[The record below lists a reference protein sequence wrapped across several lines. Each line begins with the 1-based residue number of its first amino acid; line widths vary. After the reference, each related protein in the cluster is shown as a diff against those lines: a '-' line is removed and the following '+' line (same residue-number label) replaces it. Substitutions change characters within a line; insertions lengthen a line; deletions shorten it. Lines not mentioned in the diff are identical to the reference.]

1 MNSEGFE
8 LLQGSRL
15 SAPQRMKGNL
25 PLEGG
30 IRHNQESINT
40 KKKKNLSGKA
50 AENNLKESSVQ
61 KVHKNISPELLHW
74 NLVKVHE
81 LLIVGFLCHSV
92 GAICKPTSVVCVLH
106 DLVDKLL
113 FTDS

>member
-40 KKKKNLSGKA
+40 KKKKLSGKA

-61 KVHKNISPELLHW
+61 KVHKNISLELLRW

-81 LLIVGFLCHSV
+81 LLIVGFLSHSV

-106 DLVDKLL
+106 DLVDELL